1 MACGGHRRR
10 PAVQIIGRE
19 QRAIPFANRKSTNIH
34 GMTPTRLPF
43 FDAPRRPSESPL
55 DPGIA
60 PGRSKAWAQPRREP
74 VEIGLDP
81 DIVEFDITYVDQS
94 GQRSERRIKPEAL
107 RVLRLGEISLVAT
120 CRLRGERRSFAF
132 SQIESATLP
141 GLPGPPMTGD
151 RLIQLFADDVE
162 RLMSH
167 DETINGAVIRPAR
180 LEPEPATSK
189 LMLSDAQIDEEV
201 IDPSAAGPQE
211 RSEAA
216 VLEALCG
223 QITDFTD
230 AILTKGAHGRMG
242 VTTTLRMKD
251 GETKIHIDVP
261 TWVANSIQ
269 DSSAH
274 ARMAYMGRKRDIM
287 RAAEAVMRRLIDE
300 PCLGHDNLTV
310 RLLMTRTKARKSIS
324 FWLAIDGVWINL
336 KPNAPATIGQKI
348 RKAVRRMEAEPGL
361 APLAQASP
369 NWMID
374 TTEGVFRVRGTT
386 SQNAVSRLI
395 ALLGRDQ
402 ISVLGVGQMVEPAA
416 ADANIVR
423 TG

>member
-1 MACGGHRRR
+1 
-10 PAVQIIGRE
+10 
-19 QRAIPFANRKSTNIH
+19 
-34 GMTPTRLPF
+34 MTPTHLPF
-43 FDAPRRPSESPL
+43 FDAPRRPPESPL
-55 DPGIA
+55 DPDVV
-60 PGRSKAWAQPRREP
+60 PGRSRAWAKPRREP
-74 VEIGLDP
+74 VEVGLDP

-107 RVLRLGEISLVAT
+107 RVLRFGEISLVAT

-141 GLPGPPMTGD
+141 GLPGSPMAGN
-151 RLIQLFADDVE
+151 RLIELFAHDVE

-189 LMLSDAQIDEEV
+189 LMLASTQIDEEV

-216 VLEALCG
+216 VLEVLCSE
-223 QITDFTD
+223 ITEFSD
-230 AILTKGAHGRMG
+230 AVLAEGAHGRMG
-242 VTTTLRMKD
+242 ITTTLRMKD
-251 GETKIHIDVP
+251 GETKIHVDVP

-274 ARMAYMGRKRDIM
+274 ARMAYMGRKRDIIQ
-287 RAAEAVMRRLIDE
+287 AAEAVMRRLIDE
-300 PCLGHDNLTV
+300 PHLGHDNLTV
-310 RLLMTRTKARKSIS
+310 RLVMTRTKARKSIS

-336 KPNAPATIGQKI
+336 NPNAPATIGQKI
-348 RKAVRRMEAEPGL
+348 RKAVRRMEAEPGMDTL
-361 APLAQASP
+361 AKASP

-374 TTEGVFRVRGTT
+374 TTEGMFRVRGAT
-386 SQNAVSRLI
+386 SRIAVSRLI
-395 ALLGRDQ
+395 ALLGRDK
-402 ISVLGVGQMVEPAA
+402 ISVLGVGQVVEPENPD
-416 ADANIVR
+416 ADIAPVS
-423 TG
+423 